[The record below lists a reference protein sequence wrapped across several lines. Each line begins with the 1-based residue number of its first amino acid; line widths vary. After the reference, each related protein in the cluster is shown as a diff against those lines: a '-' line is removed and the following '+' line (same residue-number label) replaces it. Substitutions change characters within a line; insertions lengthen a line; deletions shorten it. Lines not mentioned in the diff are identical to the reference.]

1 MASKQLLLLLLFV
14 WLAGL
19 LSIFETAN
27 KLWEWKQAT
36 HTHSRVHIRKCIF
49 GVRVCVCRLVLSIE
63 LLKYFVIFLN
73 HHKFELVLPRHLA
86 VGHQRDKNFPND
98 GNINKLEMLN
108 STLFGWAA
116 AQGQAA
122 GPVGASL
129 RVLGPQNLLSACCGI
144 DIAVRLLAACQL
156 P

>member
-1 MASKQLLLLLLFV
+1 MWKLFEDTNHGLQTV
-14 WLAGL
+14 AVVVALAGF

-36 HTHSRVHIRKCIF
+36 HTHTVEPSVS
-49 GVRVCVCRLVLSIE
+49 VLLSIE

-86 VGHQRDKNFPND
+86 VGHQRDKNFPNV

-108 STLFGWAA
+108 SALFSWASA
-116 AQGQAA
+116 KGQAV
-122 GPVGASL
+122 GPRWGSALPSQKTKKLIVCVL
-129 RVLGPQNLLSACCGI
+129 RQQNSEFLCVFS
-144 DIAVRLLAACQL
+144 VRQL